1 MRRTILTL
9 TMLIGLT
16 PALTGCTS
24 DQQETPPSPP
34 LTTEPA
40 PSAQPEQ
47 PATPTPS
54 AEQPDQAGQPSEQP
68 GENTT
73 DPEEQVYKNEIFQD
87 VTVVKTGEDTYT
99 IKGKARIFEAVVD
112 YVVEDGHNELAKG
125 SVQATKGAPEWG
137 EFTIDLNVKKDEP
150 NSTLILILFETSAND
165 GSRQKELM
173 IALPQ

>member
-1 MRRTILTL
+1 MRRTLLAL
-9 TMLIGLT
+9 TMVIGLT
-16 PALTGCTS
+16 PALAGCMS

-34 LTTEPA
+34 QATEPA
-40 PSAQPEQ
+40 PSTQPEQ

-54 AEQPDQAGQPSEQP
+54 TEQPDQAGQTNEQPSENP
-68 GENTT
+68 T
-73 DPEEQVYKNEIFQD
+73 DSTEQVYQNDIFQD

-99 IKGKARIFEAVVD
+99 VKGKARIFEAAVD

-125 SVQATKGAPEWG
+125 SVQASKGAPDWG
-137 EFTIDLNVKKDEP
+137 EFTIDLNVKKVKP

-165 GSRQKELM
+165 GSRQNELL